1 MKKKIAA
8 AALIVSMLSIS
19 AMGTLAYFTDTG
31 IAHNV
36 ITSGKVDIT
45 LNDAMGYDEDKQPV
59 RELKGVMPGV
69 TYDKVVSV
77 TNEADS
83 QNAWVRIKLEKVIE
97 PALGVEAESDPTL
110 AIINFPK
117 ESKWKWVEDEDY
129 WYYTD
134 ILKPGDTTENLFETV
149 TIDKNMGNEY
159 QNSTVKILVTAEA
172 VQADN
177 NGGTYTEIKSWTEV
191 PVAAE

>member
-45 LNDAMGYDEDKQPV
+45 LNDAMGYDENNQPI

-97 PALGVEAESDPTL
+97 LASGVEAETDPTL

-191 PVAAE
+191 PVMAE

>member
-45 LNDAMGYDEDKQPV
+45 LNDAMGYDENNQLI

-97 PALGVEAESDPTL
+97 LAPDVEAKIDPTL

-117 ESKWKWVEDEDY
+117 GSKWVEDGDY

-134 ILKPGDTTENLFETV
+134 ILKPGETTENLFETV

-191 PVAAE
+191 LVAAE

>member
-1 MKKKIAA
+1 MKKKIVA

-19 AMGTLAYFTDTG
+19 ALGTLAYFTDTG

-45 LNDAMGYDEDKQPV
+45 LNDAMGYDENSQPI

-97 PALGVEAESDPTL
+97 LAQGVEAEINPSL
-110 AIINFPK
+110 AIINLPK
-117 ESKWKWVEDEDY
+117 EEGSKWVKDGDY

-191 PVAAE
+191 PVMAE

>member
-45 LNDAMGYDEDKQPV
+45 LNDAMGYDENNQPI

-97 PALGVEAESDPTL
+97 PAPDVEAKNDPSL

-117 ESKWKWVEDEDY
+117 EEGSKWVKEGDY

-134 ILKPGDTTENLFETV
+134 ILKPGETTENLFETV

-191 PVAAE
+191 PVMAE

>member
-1 MKKKIAA
+1 
-8 AALIVSMLSIS
+8 
-19 AMGTLAYFTDTG
+19 
-31 IAHNV
+31 
-36 ITSGKVDIT
+36 
-45 LNDAMGYDEDKQPV
+45 
-59 RELKGVMPGV
+59 MPGV

-97 PALGVEAESDPTL
+97 LAQGVEAEINPSL
-110 AIINFPK
+110 AIINLPK
-117 ESKWKWVEDEDY
+117 EEGSKWVKDGDY

-134 ILKPGDTTENLFETV
+134 ILKPSETTENLFETV

-191 PVAAE
+191 PVMAE

>member
-45 LNDAMGYDEDKQPV
+45 LNDAMGYDEDNQPV

-97 PALGVEAESDPTL
+97 PAPDVEAKNDPSL

-117 ESKWKWVEDEDY
+117 ESKWVEDGDY

-191 PVAAE
+191 PVMAE

>member
-1 MKKKIAA
+1 MKKKIVA

-45 LNDAMGYDEDKQPV
+45 LNDAMGYDEDNQPV
-59 RELKGVMPGV
+59 RELKGVMPGE

>member
-45 LNDAMGYDEDKQPV
+45 LNDAMGYDEDNQPI

-69 TYDKVVSV
+69 TYYKVVSV

-97 PALGVEAESDPTL
+97 LAPDVEAKIDPSL
-110 AIINFPK
+110 AIINFPE
-117 ESKWKWVEDEDY
+117 ESKWVEDGDY

-134 ILKPGDTTENLFETV
+134 ILKPGETTENLFETV
-149 TIDKNMGNEY
+149 TVDKNMGNEY

-172 VQADN
+172 VQSDN

>member
-1 MKKKIAA
+1 MKKKIVA

-19 AMGTLAYFTDTG
+19 ALGTLAYFTDTG

-45 LNDAMGYDEDKQPV
+45 LNDAMGYDGDKQPV

-97 PALGVEAESDPTL
+97 LAQGVEAEINPSL
-110 AIINFPK
+110 AIINLPK
-117 ESKWKWVEDEDY
+117 EEGSKWVKDGDY

-191 PVAAE
+191 PVMAE

>member
-1 MKKKIAA
+1 MKKKIVA

-19 AMGTLAYFTDTG
+19 ALGTLAYFTDTG

-45 LNDAMGYDEDKQPV
+45 LNDAMGYDGDKQPV

-117 ESKWKWVEDEDY
+117 ESKWKWVKDGDY

-191 PVAAE
+191 PVMAE

>member
-45 LNDAMGYDEDKQPV
+45 LNDAMGYDEDHQPI

-97 PALGVEAESDPTL
+97 PAPDVEAKNDPSL

>member
-1 MKKKIAA
+1 MKKKIVA

-19 AMGTLAYFTDTG
+19 ALGTLAYFTDTG

-45 LNDAMGYDEDKQPV
+45 LNDAMGYDGDKQPV

-97 PALGVEAESDPTL
+97 PAPDVEAEINPSL
-110 AIINFPK
+110 VIINFPEK
-117 ESKWKWVEDEDY
+117 SKWVEKGDY

-134 ILKPGDTTENLFETV
+134 ILKPGETTENLFETV
-149 TIDKNMGNEY
+149 TVDKNMGNEY

-191 PVAAE
+191 PAMAE

>member
-45 LNDAMGYDEDKQPV
+45 LNDAMGYDENNQPI

-134 ILKPGDTTENLFETV
+134 ILKPDETTENLFETV

-177 NGGTYTEIKSWTEV
+177 NGDTYTEIKSWTEV

>member
-45 LNDAMGYDEDKQPV
+45 LNDAMGYDENNQPI

-97 PALGVEAESDPTL
+97 PAPDVEAKNDPSL
-110 AIINFPK
+110 AIINLPK
-117 ESKWKWVEDEDY
+117 EEGSKWVKDGDY

-134 ILKPGDTTENLFETV
+134 ILKPSETTENLFETV

-177 NGGTYTEIKSWTEV
+177 NGDTYTEIKSWTEV

>member
-45 LNDAMGYDEDKQPV
+45 LNDAMGYDENNQPV

-97 PALGVEAESDPTL
+97 LAQGVEAEINPSL
-110 AIINFPK
+110 AIINLPK
-117 ESKWKWVEDEDY
+117 EEGSKWVKDGDF

-134 ILKPGDTTENLFETV
+134 ILKPSETTENLFETV

>member
-45 LNDAMGYDEDKQPV
+45 LNDAMGYDEDHQPI

-83 QNAWVRIKLEKVIE
+83 QNAWVRNKLEKVIE
-97 PALGVEAESDPTL
+97 LASGVEAEIDPSL

>member
-45 LNDAMGYDEDKQPV
+45 LNDAMGYDEDNQPV

-77 TNEADS
+77 TNEPDS

-97 PALGVEAESDPTL
+97 PAPDVKAEIDPSL
-110 AIINFPK
+110 VIINFPEK
-117 ESKWKWVEDEDY
+117 NKWVEKGDY

-149 TIDKNMGNEY
+149 TIHENMGNEY
-159 QNSTVKILVTAEA
+159 QGCTVYIDVTAEA

-191 PVAAE
+191 PVSEE